1 MNNRNEKIDAIASGD
16 VERLKRLRKRDH
28 VVFISPHNGKIFKW
42 VARETGFGQEEVE
55 ISFDELEE
63 LKKDHE
69 VISFI
74 EVEGRCEADV
84 SHSEEEVIQKMKAAG
99 EWI

>member
-1 MNNRNEKIDAIASGD
+1 MKKMKKIGNNDSPQII
-16 VERLKRLRKRDH
+16 L
-28 VVFISPHNGKIFKW
+28 ISAPHNGKIFKW

-69 VISFI
+69 VIFLTQAEGEI
-74 EVEGRCEADV
+74 EGSV
-84 SHSEEEVIQKMKAAG
+84 SHSEEEVIQRMKDAG
-99 EWI
+99 EWTEK